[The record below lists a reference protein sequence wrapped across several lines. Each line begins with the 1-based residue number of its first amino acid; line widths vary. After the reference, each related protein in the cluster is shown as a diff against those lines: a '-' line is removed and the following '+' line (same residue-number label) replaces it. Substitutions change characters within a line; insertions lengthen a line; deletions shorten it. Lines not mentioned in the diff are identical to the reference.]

1 MKIILKETGVDY
13 KTYHFGY
20 AINAILENEES
31 IEKAYSK
38 GFLPYT
44 NDVSSTLEKYY
55 LARSIRINLSKNVKI
70 NFSTIKIN

>member
-31 IEKAYSK
+31 LEKAYSK

-44 NDVSSTLEKYY
+44 CLLYTSPSPRD
-55 LARSIRINLSKNVKI
+55 
-70 NFSTIKIN
+70 

>member
-1 MKIILKETGVDY
+1 MKIILKETSVDY

-44 NDVSSTLEKYY
+44 NDVFSNTDTSNNSDVSQHVF
-55 LARSIRINLSKNVKI
+55 SIY
-70 NFSTIKIN
+70 